1 MARKGLFYLTYSN
14 FEYIIIYQQ
23 QRITMSEVMKTEKI
37 KKEIP
42 TKEYTASEKAKIL
55 DKLITARVGL
65 LLRHPF
71 FGNLAT
77 RMKLIDASDW
87 CPTLATDGRNFYY
100 NNDFVY
106 KLKPKEAEF
115 GFAHEVLHNVFDH
128 MGRRDHRDPVISNI
142 AADYAANQILKDE
155 GIGEVPSWIKIYQ
168 DNKYRGQSY
177 EQIYE
182 ELESKATKIDL
193 STLGELLDEHLD
205 GEGDDDSKDG
215 DNEGNGKGPPRLTA
229 DEKKKIRDEIKEAMV
244 AAAQA
249 AGAGRVPAGVQRLIQ
264 TFTEPKMDW
273 RQMLRMNI
281 QSIIKSNFSFSRP
294 NRKSQHC
301 GAVLPGLMNEET
313 IDVAVAIDMSGS
325 ISDKMANDFI
335 SEVKGIMDEYVDFKL
350 DLWCFDTEVY
360 GYQQFTS
367 DNADEI
373 MEYKC
378 KGGGGT
384 DFDVNYSFMKD
395 NDINPKR
402 FIMFTDGYPC
412 GSWGDEDYC
421 ESLFIVHGNDKI
433 ISPFGQ
439 TAHYK

>member
-1 MARKGLFYLTYSN
+1 
-14 FEYIIIYQQ
+14 
-23 QRITMSEVMKTEKI
+23 MKTEKV
-37 KKEIP
+37 KKP
-42 TKEYTASEKAKIL
+42 VVTKEYTAAEKSKIVE
-55 DKLITARVGL
+55 KLVTARIGL

-87 CPTLATDGRNFYY
+87 CATLATDGRNFYY
-100 NNDFVY
+100 NNDFVN

-128 MGRRDHRDPVISNI
+128 MGRRDHRDPTLSNI
-142 AADYAANQILKDE
+142 AADYAVNQILKDE
-155 GIGEVPSWIKIYQ
+155 RIGEVPSWIKIFQ
-168 DNKYRGQSY
+168 DNKYRGMSY
-177 EQIYE
+177 EQIYDD
-182 ELESKATKIDL
+182 LYDKAEKIDIG
-193 STLGELLDEHLD
+193 SLGELLDEHLD
-205 GEGDDDSKDG
+205 GEDGEGDQDG
-215 DNEGNGKGPPRLTA
+215 DGDEKEGKGRPRLTA
-229 DEKKKIRDEIKEAMV
+229 EEKKQIRDEIKEAMV

-249 AGAGRVPAGVQRLIQ
+249 AGAGRVPGAVARMIQ

-281 QSIIKSNFSFSRP
+281 QSILKSNFSFSRP

-301 GAVLPGLMNEET
+301 GAVLPGMMNEET
-313 IDVAVAIDMSGS
+313 IDVSVAIDMSGS
-325 ISDKMANDFI
+325 ISDAMARDFI
-335 SEVKGIMDEYVDFKL
+335 GEVKGIMDEYKDFKL
-350 DLWCFDTEVY
+350 DLWCFDTDIY
-360 GYQQFTS
+360 GYKQFTG
-367 DNADEI
+367 DTADEL
-373 MEYKC
+373 MEYEC

-384 DFDVNYSFMKD
+384 DFDANWRFMKD

-421 ESLFIVHGNDKI
+421 ETLFIVHGNESI

-439 TAHYK
+439 TAYYK

>member
-1 MARKGLFYLTYSN
+1 
-14 FEYIIIYQQ
+14 
-23 QRITMSEVMKTEKI
+23 MKTEKI
-37 KKEIP
+37 RKPVK
-42 TKEYTASEKAKIL
+42 TKDFNQREKDLIL

-77 RMKLIDASDW
+77 RLKLIEASEW
-87 CPTLATDGRNFYY
+87 CATLATDGRNFYY
-100 NNDFVY
+100 NLEFVN

-128 MGRRDHRDPVISNI
+128 MGRRDHRDPVLSNI

-155 GIGEVPSWIKIYQ
+155 NIGEVPSWIKIFQ
-168 DNKYRGQSY
+168 DNKYRGWSY
-177 EQIYE
+177 EQIYD
-182 ELESKATKIDL
+182 ELYEKADKIDI
-193 STLGELLDEHLD
+193 SKLGELLDEHLD
-205 GEGDDDSKDG
+205 GEGESEGDEDG
-215 DNEGNGKGPPRLTA
+215 DQKDGKGPPRLTA

-244 AAAQA
+244 AAAHA
-249 AGAGRVPAGVQRLIQ
+249 AGAGKVPAGIQRMIGD
-264 TFTEPKMDW
+264 FTEPKMDW

-301 GAVLPGLMNEET
+301 GAILPGMMNEET
-313 IDVAVAIDMSGS
+313 VDVSVAIDMSGS
-325 ISDKMANDFI
+325 ISDKMAKDFI
-335 SEVKGIMDEYVDFKL
+335 SEVKGIMDEYKDFKL
-350 DLWCFDTEVY
+350 DLWCFDTDVY
-360 GYQQFTS
+360 GYKQFTG
-367 DNADEI
+367 DTADELS
-373 MEYKC
+373 EYEC

-384 DFDVNYSFMKD
+384 DFEANWNFMKEEG
-395 NDINPKR
+395 IEPKR

-421 ESLFIVHGNDKI
+421 ETLFIVHGNDSI

-439 TAHYK
+439 TAYYK

>member
-1 MARKGLFYLTYSN
+1 
-14 FEYIIIYQQ
+14 
-23 QRITMSEVMKTEKI
+23 MSEVMKTEKV

-155 GIGEVPSWIKIYQ
+155 SIGEVPSWIKIYQ
-168 DNKYRGQSY
+168 DNKYRGWSY

-193 STLGELLDEHLD
+193 GTLGELLDEHLD
-205 GEGDDDSKDG
+205 GEGEGEGDDQNGS
-215 DNEGNGKGPPRLTA
+215 GKGPPRLTA

-360 GYQQFTS
+360 GYQQFTG

-384 DFDVNYSFMKD
+384 DFDVNYTFMKD

-433 ISPFGQ
+433 VSPFGQ